1 MIWGRYP
8 LVTHPSY
15 LDHRASRMAR
25 STDRDSHRK
34 SDIHSTCIH
43 IFSCQV
49 LMHSSQQINTRAFTL
64 FEIMISMTIFA
75 LLMITVFDAVA
86 NIGIARTRSITRIT
100 LLEEL
105 YFFSEK
111 LATSIKEWGIV
122 DYEEYWNRQV
132 VGTGTATGHYLLP
145 TWYGNY
151 GSGWVLWTTVYGSG
165 YYYCRSG
172 GTPMTKVGTGGC
184 MSGNNSDANWWSP
197 DINYSGS
204 LQRYEQYMLQ
214 YTDYNGNNDTALLD
228 NNMLGDEDGNGN
240 IRWDEDDKDIG
251 DGPIVLS
258 GSTPELYLYDPTK
271 KERTYF
277 RWTYKDDPG
286 LPASTCIYNW
296 LNAWSG
302 CLGNIEML
310 KLTWLDIGFAHTG
323 GILAGTGW
331 FDWVIDTWACHPD
344 WPCTSP
350 ALKLPWAVWSYTL
363 PAWVDSEW
371 VKLFPDYV
379 SVRQLSFTVYPRK
392 NPWRSWAAP
401 DDLSTPGFISP
412 FIQPY
417 VRLQMTLG
425 LAWEKRK
432 LIRWDDPTIAIST
445 TISLT
450 SINPE

>member
-1 MIWGRYP
+1 MIWVRHP
-8 LVTHPSY
+8 LVAHTPYH
-15 LDHRASRMAR
+15 DHRSSRVAR
-25 STDRDSHRK
+25 ATDRCIYGK

-43 IFSCQV
+43 IFS
-49 LMHSSQQINTRAFTL
+49 SQISMKYSGQINTRAFTL

-75 LLMITVFDAVA
+75 LLMIIVFDAVA

-145 TWYGNY
+145 TGYGNY
-151 GSGWVLWTTVYGSG
+151 GRWGMTWTTTYGSE

-172 GTPMTKVGTGGC
+172 GNILLKVGTGGC
-184 MSGNNSDANWWSP
+184 MSGNNSNANWWSP
-197 DINYSGS
+197 DINYSGN
-204 LQRYEQYMLQ
+204 LQRYGQYALQ
-214 YTDYNGNNDTALLD
+214 YTDYNGNYDADLWNEDSDTL
-228 NNMLGDEDGNGN
+228 GN

-258 GSTPELYLYDPTK
+258 GSTPELYLYDPLK

-277 RWTYKDDPG
+277 RWTYKPDDI
-286 LPASTCIYNW
+286 ASPTACDMNTGI
-296 LNAWSG
+296 G

-310 KLTWLDIGFAHTG
+310 RLKGLDIGMAHTG
-323 GILAGTGW
+323 TANGTGS

-344 WPCTSP
+344 WPCTTP
-350 ALKLPWAVWSYTL
+350 ALKLPVSVWVYTL
-363 PAWVDSEW
+363 PAGTDSEW

-379 SVRQLSFTVYPRK
+379 SVRQLSFTIYPRK

-432 LIRWDDPTIAIST
+432 LIRWDDPTVAIST